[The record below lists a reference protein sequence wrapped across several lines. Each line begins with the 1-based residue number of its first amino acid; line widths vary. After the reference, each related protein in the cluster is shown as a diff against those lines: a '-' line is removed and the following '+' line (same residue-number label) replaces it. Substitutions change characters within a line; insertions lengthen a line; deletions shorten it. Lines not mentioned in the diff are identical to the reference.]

1 VEGTKM
7 DRIKP
12 KVELKRDDSDFDL
25 LQKCREAA
33 LAAGWT
39 RKEFQEFLKK
49 LIYHDYDHFC
59 KTVEEYFEVVW
70 T

>member
-1 VEGTKM
+1 M
-7 DRIKP
+7 DNVKP
-12 KVELKRDDSDFDL
+12 KVELKRDDSDFEL

-39 RKEFQEFLKK
+39 SEEFQEFLAK
-49 LIYHDYDHFC
+49 LLYGDYDNFC
-59 KTVEEYFEVVW
+59 KAAEEYFEVEW